1 MLHDE
6 IMIWEVCELLQNQLV
21 LAVGV
26 FTVTYLIIMSEKL
39 NRTAVA
45 MVGAFLMLVLNVEGQ
60 EQAFEHVDFNT
71 IGLLVGMMIIVNI
84 MKRSGI
90 FEYVAIKAAKMSKGD
105 PWKILVSFTVITAV
119 ASALL
124 DNVTT
129 ILLIVPVTLVITD
142 SLELNP
148 IPFLVPEILIA
159 NIGGTATLIGDPPNI
174 MIGSATGMGFMDF
187 IVNLAPVV
195 VVIYLLT
202 MVTFKFIFKKAYH
215 CEEKNKQKILMM
227 DEKLAIKDKVLLK
240 KSLTV
245 LFFTILGF
253 VLHQTLGYESATVAL
268 FFAAILLLISKV
280 DVEDVF
286 IEIEWPTIFFF
297 LSLFIL
303 VGALE
308 EVGVMTFLADK
319 LLSLTKGDVL
329 LTTMVILWVSALASS
344 FLDNIPFVATMIPL
358 IKSMGAMSGITLT
371 PLWWALALGACL
383 GGNGTLVG
391 ASANVIVSGMLSR
404 HGHKLSFMDYMKVGF
419 PLMLLSI
426 IVSSAYLIIFYV

>member
-1 MLHDE
+1 M
-6 IMIWEVCELLQNQLV
+6 LQNQLAI
-21 LAVGV
+21 AVGV
-26 FTVTYLIIMSEKL
+26 FTITYVIIMSEKL

-45 MVGAFLMLVLNVEGQ
+45 MVGAFLMLILNVESQ
-60 EQAFEHVDFNT
+60 EQAIEHIDFNT

-84 MKRSGI
+84 MKKSGI
-90 FEYVAIKAAKMSKGD
+90 FEYIAIKAAKLSKGD
-105 PWKILVSFTVITAV
+105 PWRILLSFAAITAL

-142 SLELNP
+142 TLRLNP

-174 MIGSATGMGFMDF
+174 MIGSATGLGFLDF
-187 IVNLAPVV
+187 LVNLAPVV
-195 VVIYLLT
+195 IVIFVITMLL
-202 MVTFKFIFKKAYH
+202 FKWIYGKHYH
-215 CEEKNKQKILMM
+215 CEDKDKLKILQMN
-227 DEKLAIKDKVLLK
+227 EHLAIKDMLLLK
-240 KSLTV
+240 KSVIV
-245 LFFTILGF
+245 LFMTIIGF
-253 VLHQTLGYESATVAL
+253 LLHQSLGYESATIAL
-268 FFAAILLLISKV
+268 FFGALLLLISGV

-286 IEIEWPTIFFF
+286 LEIEWPTIFFF

-308 EVGVMTFLADK
+308 GVGVMEFLAAK
-319 LLSLTKGDVL
+319 LLSFTEGNLMMTA
-329 LTTMVILWVSALASS
+329 MVILWVSAIASS

-358 IKSMGAMSGITLT
+358 IKSLAAMSTINVG

-391 ASANVIVSGMLSR
+391 ASANVIVSGMISR
-404 HGHKLSFMDYMKVGF
+404 HGQKLSFVDYLKVGF
-419 PLMLLSI
+419 PLMIISI
-426 IVSSAYLIIFYV
+426 IISSIYLIVFYV